1 MRPCFAKDS
10 TRGVAARDLHL
21 GAVLDGR
28 YRIDIAVPS
37 SGLGSTYLA
46 THLGGGQFVKIVE
59 VPAAVASA
67 LGRAVLVSH
76 PALTTLLELLPM
88 PGGQCLAVF
97 ELVSGQTLEE
107 ELGRRGRLR
116 TKDAVA
122 CALAVADAL
131 VVLHGRRAAHG
142 LLRPASIVL
151 KAAERGT
158 AVLSFTALLA
168 PPNPYQC
175 PERGTG
181 APSPADD
188 VWALGATLCHALIGR
203 PPPAT
208 GYGSADEI
216 GSAGVAEPWLVHLLA
231 ACLATRASNRISLI
245 RPVYDTLAAGSP
257 SAGAVAGSL
266 APRSS
271 TPRPVAAAL
280 AHGSRI
286 RVRLWMFV
294 VALAAVLGVLLWR
307 VRATGRN
314 VATPAIGSTGP
325 LSSQPPAAPPSSSIP
340 PVASA
345 EAASEL
351 IQVENLPSAQE
362 LADCVMRQFPRE
374 SFLQS
379 PKVDWLC
386 STSDP
391 RKGVELM
398 RAALV
403 RGSGQNRLTEAMN
416 LWSRLRWFGMAG
428 FAVVRAA
435 CCRHPDAFELP
446 EQPNCGPTVPV
457 IESLADT
464 VIRNQPL
471 EAALGRYRKHMA
483 CQSYYGRAAQFGLT
497 TPLGGGQEQ
506 AFLTLLAE
514 RQGR

>member
-1 MRPCFAKDS
+1 
-10 TRGVAARDLHL
+10 
-21 GAVLDGR
+21 VLDGR

-37 SGLGSTYLA
+37 SGWGSTYLA
-46 THLGGGQFVKIVE
+46 THLGGGHYVKIVD

-76 PALTTLLELLPM
+76 PAITTLLELLPM
-88 PGGQCLAVF
+88 PGGQYLAVF

-107 ELGRRGRLR
+107 ELGRRGQLR

-142 LLRPASIVL
+142 LLRPASIVVG
-151 KAAERGT
+151 AAERGP
-158 AVLSFTALLA
+158 AVLSFAPLLA

-175 PERGTG
+175 PERGGG

-188 VWALGATLCHALIGR
+188 VWALGATLCHALTGR
-203 PPPAT
+203 PPPVT
-208 GYGSADEI
+208 GYGSADEVR
-216 GSAGVAEPWLVHLLA
+216 AVGVAEPWLAHLLA

-245 RPVYDTLAAGSP
+245 RPVYDSLAAGSP
-257 SAGAVAGSL
+257 SAVSVAGSL
-266 APRSS
+266 PPRSS
-271 TPRPVAAAL
+271 TPHPVAARL
-280 AHGSRI
+280 AHRSRT
-286 RVRLWMFV
+286 RAGLWAV
-294 VALAAVLGVLLWR
+294 LVALAAVLGVLVWW
-307 VRATGRN
+307 VSATGRN
-314 VATPAIGSTGP
+314 VATPATGLARP
-325 LSSQPPAAPPSSSIP
+325 VPSQPPAAPRSSGTAP
-340 PVASA
+340 AVSA
-345 EAASEL
+345 ETES
-351 IQVENLPSAQE
+351 QVENLPRADE
-362 LADCVMRQFPRE
+362 LADCVIRQFPTD

-386 STSDP
+386 STRDP

-403 RGSGQNRLTEAMN
+403 RGSGHRLTEAMN
-416 LWSRLRWFGMAG
+416 QWSRLRWFGMAG

-435 CCRHPDAFELP
+435 CCRHPDAFELG

-457 IESLADT
+457 IDSLADT
-464 VIRNQPL
+464 VIKNQPL
-471 EAALGRYRKHMA
+471 EEALGRYRKHMA
-483 CQSYYGRAAQFGLT
+483 CQSYYGRAVQFGLN